1 MNTKNKKIGILCYYE
16 FPEGMAPTNRI
27 RAYAKGLY
35 LNGAHVETFIFK
47 PKPSNSVNPS
57 HGVVDGMFYSF
68 SYSRPRKESRFSYK
82 VTSKVKALLYTIKNI
97 RKSNRMSKFSTILLS
112 FDNIPYLLFF
122 VPILSILHIPMAFIG
137 DEFPEPIRQLK
148 NKIPYYQ
155 LWLYKFIYCFIDKR
169 VLMTQALADYYDAI
183 SPKPYYLLSS
193 IIDTDRFLDIDKKES
208 EHPYLCYMGNMM
220 LAKDNVDN
228 IIKAFSLISD
238 KYSTLQ
244 LHLYG
249 TPNETDKNFIV
260 KCILDERLDG
270 KVIFKGRASFYE
282 VPRIL
287 SNAIILVTSQP
298 VTKRAEGGF
307 PTKLAEYMLSEVP
320 AIVTNVG
327 EIHLYVSDK
336 DTVFMVEPCNP
347 KAYSETI
354 SCILDNYDDA
364 KRVAKRAKKLA
375 IKMYGAREVTAG
387 LYDFLCS

>member
-1 MNTKNKKIGILCYYE
+1 M
-16 FPEGMAPTNRI
+16 
-27 RAYAKGLY
+27 
-35 LNGAHVETFIFK
+35 
-47 PKPSNSVNPS
+47 
-57 HGVVDGMFYSF
+57 
-68 SYSRPRKESRFSYK
+68 
-82 VTSKVKALLYTIKNI
+82 
-97 RKSNRMSKFSTILLS
+97 
-112 FDNIPYLLFF
+112 
-122 VPILSILHIPMAFIG
+122 
-137 DEFPEPIRQLK
+137 
-148 NKIPYYQ
+148 
-155 LWLYKFIYCFIDKR
+155 
-169 VLMTQALADYYDAI
+169 
-183 SPKPYYLLSS
+183 
-193 IIDTDRFLDIDKKES
+193 
-208 EHPYLCYMGNMM
+208 
-220 LAKDNVDN
+220 
-228 IIKAFSLISD
+228 
-238 KYSTLQ
+238 
-244 LHLYG
+244 
-249 TPNETDKNFIV
+249 